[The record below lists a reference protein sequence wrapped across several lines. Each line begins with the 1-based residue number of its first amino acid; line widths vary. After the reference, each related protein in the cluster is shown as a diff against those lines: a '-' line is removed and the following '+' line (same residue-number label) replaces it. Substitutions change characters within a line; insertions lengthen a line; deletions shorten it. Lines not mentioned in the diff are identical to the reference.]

1 VAQDPQLVPGLF
13 ARVADSYLLA
23 IVDYADIEER
33 EEDMQ
38 RKLMPEM
45 ENFARIKVL
54 GVGGGGSNA
63 VNRMIAEGLKGVEFV
78 AINTDAQ
85 ALMLS
90 HAENRVRIGDKLTK
104 GLGSGGDSAIGGK
117 AADESSDDLYE
128 VITGADMV
136 FITAGMGGGTGT
148 GGAPIVA
155 RIARE
160 TGALTIGVVTKPFTF
175 EGYRRKQV
183 AEEGIERLKE
193 QVDTLIVIPNDRLLE
208 IVDRRSN
215 IQQAFR
221 VADDVLRQGIQGI
234 SELITVPGLINL
246 DFADVRS
253 VMAEGGAALM
263 AIGHAEGQDKA
274 VQAAEQ
280 AIASSLLDVTI
291 DGARGILF
299 NVTGGPDLTLFE
311 VNEAAEIIRKT
322 AHPEANI
329 IFGAVLDESL
339 TDSIHITV
347 IATGFDAATQPR
359 PTVLRTVAAKAAEP
373 RVAPRVVP
381 VTDFPVR
388 THDAENLDIP
398 AFLRKHVRGSD

>member
-1 VAQDPQLVPGLF
+1 
-13 ARVADSYLLA
+13 
-23 IVDYADIEER
+23 
-33 EEDMQ
+33 MQ
-38 RKLMPEM
+38 RRLMPEM

-63 VNRMIAEGLKGVEFV
+63 VNRMIAEGLQGVEFV
-78 AINTDAQ
+78 AVNTDAQ

-104 GLGSGGDSAIGGK
+104 GLGSGGDSTIGGK

-128 VITGADMV
+128 VINGADMV

-148 GGAPIVA
+148 GGAPIIA
-155 RIARE
+155 RIAKE

-175 EGYRRKQV
+175 EGSRRRQV

-193 QVDTLIVIPNDRLLE
+193 QVDTLIAIPNDRLLE
-208 IVDRRSN
+208 IVDRRAN
-215 IQQAFR
+215 IQEAFR

-263 AIGHAEGQDKA
+263 AIGHGEGDDKA

-299 NVTGGPDLTLFE
+299 NVTGGPDLTLFD

-329 IFGAVLDESL
+329 IFGAVLDESMSDAL
-339 TDSIHITV
+339 NITV
-347 IATGFDAATQPR
+347 IATGFDGASQQR
-359 PTVLRTVAAKAAEP
+359 PALIRNVAKQLAEQP
-373 RVAPRVVP
+373 RVASRAVP
-381 VTDFPVR
+381 VADFPGR
-388 THDAENLDIP
+388 THNADDLDIP

>member
-1 VAQDPQLVPGLF
+1 
-13 ARVADSYLLA
+13 
-23 IVDYADIEER
+23 
-33 EEDMQ
+33 MQ
-38 RKLMPEM
+38 QFMPEV

-63 VNRMIAEGLKGVEFV
+63 VNRMIAEGLQGVEFV
-78 AINTDAQ
+78 AVNTDAQ

-90 HAENRVRIGDKLTK
+90 HAENRVRVGDKLTK
-104 GLGSGGDSAIGGK
+104 GLGSGGDPVIGSK

-128 VITGADMV
+128 VINGADMV

-148 GGAPIVA
+148 GGAPVIA

-160 TGALTIGVVTKPFTF
+160 AGALTIGVVTKPFTF
-175 EGYRRKQV
+175 EGSRRRSV
-183 AEEGIERLKE
+183 AEEGIEKLKE

-208 IVDRRSN
+208 IVDRRAS

-253 VMAEGGAALM
+253 IMAEGGAALM
-263 AIGHAEGQDKA
+263 AIGRGEGDDKA
-274 VQAAEQ
+274 VDAAEQ

-299 NVTGGPDLTLFE
+299 NVTGGKDLTLFD

-322 AHPEANI
+322 AHPDANI
-329 IFGAVLDESL
+329 IFGAVIDESL
-339 TDSIHITV
+339 SDEIHITV
-347 IATGFDAATQPR
+347 IATGFDSAAQQR
-359 PTVLRTVAAKAAEP
+359 PVTVRKVATATKSASTTTVPTEAIEQ
-373 RVAPRVVP
+373 RVAPRAVP
-381 VTDFPVR
+381 VPEFPVR
-388 THDAENLDIP
+388 TLDSENLDIP